1 MEKKWQQIFAN
12 ETKKRMVKN
21 SKSWKMEWAKLAH
34 FVRTENKSGQLF
46 AKIFWFN
53 ELFGTIKC

>member
-1 MEKKWQQIFAN
+1 MKQ
-12 ETKKRMVKN
+12 KRGW
-21 SKSWKMEWAKLAH
+21 SKIQNLGKWAKLAH